1 MNTRRIFALLL
12 AFVMTVS
19 ILSACG
25 DEKEANNPE
34 EFDFSNCEWETEPGS
49 DKYAGRT
56 LRILQ
61 TVGGG
66 GNYYEPI
73 VERMKEFY
81 PGLEI
86 EYVYTKGAAD
96 ILRTQVLNGNA
107 PDIFNVNIGDLPLY
121 DAINQGICAPV
132 DVIFDVPTLDGTAK
146 LGDLLD
152 MRLFTQGE
160 VDGVHYSMKDIMYI
174 TGLWYDAN
182 FFEANGL
189 TVPSDWEDLQKL
201 ATQCDKLGIDMLG
214 ACGTRS
220 EEYPTCY
227 WWWPMVASTDYDLY
241 CKLNNLDYEAWKSD
255 EMKQVVDKM
264 VWLRDNGLYNIN
276 TNGQDNNET
285 QMSFITHEFALLPCG
300 SWLEPEMVDAWTEDW
315 NLRFLPYS
323 FGDEVGDA
331 YYGVTLLQSNVSVD
345 TENMD
350 LVCEFYRFLFSD
362 YESIAGS
369 TAIHTNVMK
378 LPGFGE
384 TYSDLLAHSVKDASA
399 TTEDMKI
406 LNVDTSRTYT
416 TMGPE
421 IGDMIIDLMGG
432 DITAEEFIQRGYALF
447 KEIAEDDT
455 IRKITF
461 AG

>member
-1 MNTRRIFALLL
+1 MKTRRIFALLM

-19 ILSACG
+19 MLSACENG
-25 DEKEANNPE
+25 QEVESAE
-34 EFDFSNCEWETEPGS
+34 EFDFSSYEWETEPGS

-61 TVGGG
+61 TIGGG
-66 GNYYEPI
+66 GNYYEPV

-96 ILRTQVLNGNA
+96 ILRTQILDGNA

-121 DAINQGICAPV
+121 DAIEQGICAPV
-132 DVIFDVPTLDGTAK
+132 DVIFDVPTLDGSAK

-152 MRLFTQGE
+152 MRLFSQGE

-174 TGLWYDAN
+174 TGLWYDAS

-189 TVPSDWEDLQKL
+189 TVPTNWAEMKQL
-201 ATQCDKLGIDMLG
+201 AIACDALGIDVLG

-227 WWWPMVASTDYDLY
+227 WWWPMVASTDYELY
-241 CKLNNLDYEAWKSD
+241 DRLANLDYEAWNSD
-255 EMKQVVDKM
+255 EMRQVVDKM
-264 VWLRDNGLYNIN
+264 VWLRDNGFYNTDTN
-276 TNGQDNNET
+276 TLDNNET
-285 QMSFITHEFALLPCG
+285 QMSFIAHEFAFLPCG
-300 SWLEPEMVDAWTEDW
+300 SWLEPEMVDAWTENW

-323 FGDEVGDA
+323 FGDEAGDE
-331 YYGVTLLQSNVSVD
+331 YYGVTTLQSNVSVN

-362 YESIAGS
+362 FESIAGS

-378 LPGFGE
+378 LPDFGE
-384 TYSDLLAHSVKDASA
+384 TYGDLLAHSVKDASA
-399 TTEDMKI
+399 TIENMKM
-406 LNVDTSRTYT
+406 LNVDITRTYT
-416 TMGPE
+416 AMDPE
-421 IGDMIIDLMGG
+421 IGNMILDFMDG
-432 DITAEEFIQRGYALF
+432 DITAEEFILRGYTLF
-447 KEIAEDDT
+447 KKIADGG
-455 IRKITF
+455 
-461 AG
+461 ASNG

>member
-1 MNTRRIFALLL
+1 MNIKRIFALILT
-12 AFVMTVS
+12 FIMTVS
-19 ILSACG
+19 MLSACV
-25 DEKEANNPE
+25 DEKEVNDSE
-34 EFDFSNCEWETEPGS
+34 EFDFSSYEWETEPGS

-121 DAINQGICAPV
+121 DAIDQGICAPV
-132 DVIFDVPTLDGTAK
+132 DMIFEVPTLDGSAK

-152 MRLFTQGE
+152 MSLFSQGE
-160 VDGVHYSMKDIMYI
+160 VDGVHYSMKDILYI

-182 FFEANGL
+182 FFEENGL
-189 TVPSDWEDLQKL
+189 TVPSDWASMQQL
-201 ATQCDKLGIDMLG
+201 AIDCDALGVDVLG

-227 WWWPMVASTDYDLY
+227 WWWPMVASTDYELY
-241 CKLNNLDYEAWKSD
+241 KRLTNLDYEAWYSD

-264 VWLRDNGLYNIN
+264 VWLRDNGFYN
-276 TNGQDNNET
+276 TNTNSLDNNET
-285 QMSFITHEFALLPCG
+285 QMSFIAHEFALLPCG
-300 SWLEPEMVDAWTEDW
+300 AWLEPEMVDAWTEDW

-323 FGDEVGDA
+323 FGDEAGDA
-331 YYGVTLLQSNVSVD
+331 YYGVTALQSNVSV
-345 TENMD
+345 ENMD

-362 YESIAGS
+362 YESIASS

-378 LPGFGE
+378 IPDFGE
-384 TYSDLLAHSVKDASA
+384 TYGDLLAHSVKDAA
-399 TTEDMKI
+399 ITTEDMKM
-406 LNVDTSRTYT
+406 LNVDTSRIYT

-421 IGDMIIDLMGG
+421 IGSMILDLMGG
-432 DITAEEFIQRGYALF
+432 DIAAEDFIRRGYELF
-447 KEIAEDDT
+447 KGIAEDDT